1 MIITDF
7 ENKNEIIIDGIT
19 YIRVEDSSMSC
30 SKCAFKNLSTVCVL
44 ADCGGFHYEIKKNKL
59 K

>member
-19 YIRVEDSSMSC
+19 YIKVKDSSMSC
-30 SKCAFKNLSTVCVL
+30 SKCAFKNCSTVCYL
-44 ADCGGFHYEIKKNKL
+44 AACGGFHYEIKEE
-59 K
+59 

>member
-19 YIRVEDSSMSC
+19 YIRVENPSMSC
-30 SKCAFKNLSTVCVL
+30 SKCAFKNCSTVCYL
-44 ADCGGFHYEIKKNKL
+44 AACSGFHYEIKEE
-59 K
+59 

>member
-19 YIRVEDSSMSC
+19 YIIVENFSMSC
-30 SKCAFKNLSTVCVL
+30 SKCAFKNWSTICDL
-44 ADCGGFHYEIKKNKL
+44 ADCGDFHYEIKEE
-59 K
+59 

>member
-1 MIITDF
+1 MIITGF

-30 SKCAFKNLSTVCVL
+30 SKCAFKNLSTICVL
-44 ADCGGFHYEIKKNKL
+44 ADCGGFHYEIKEE
-59 K
+59 

>member
-19 YIRVEDSSMSC
+19 YIIVEKFSMSC
-30 SKCAFKNLSTVCVL
+30 SKCAFKNWSTICDL
-44 ADCGGFHYEIKKNKL
+44 ADCGDFHYEIKEE
-59 K
+59 